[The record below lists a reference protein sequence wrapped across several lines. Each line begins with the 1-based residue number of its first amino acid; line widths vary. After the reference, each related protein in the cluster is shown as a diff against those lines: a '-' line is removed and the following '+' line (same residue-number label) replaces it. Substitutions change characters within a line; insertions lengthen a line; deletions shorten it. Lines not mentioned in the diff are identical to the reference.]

1 MALSDTLLISAAGM
15 KAQSER
21 LRVVSENVANA
32 DSTGRTA
39 GEDPY
44 RRRIVTFRNVLDKEL
59 GIEKVKVDR
68 VARDPSDFMMRY
80 QPWHPAASSD
90 GYVKYPNVS
99 TIIEMVDMREAQRGY
114 EANLNAIE
122 ISKAMLMRTID
133 LLR

>member
-21 LRVVSENVANA
+21 LRVVSENLANA
-32 DSTGRTA
+32 DSTAATA
-39 GEDPY
+39 GGDPY
-44 RRRIVTFRNVLDKEL
+44 RRKVVTFRNVLDKEL
-59 GIEKVKVDR
+59 GLQTVQVDR
-68 VARDPSDFMMRY
+68 VTSDPGDFMLRY
-80 QPWHPAASSD
+80 QPWHPAANSD

-99 TIIEMVDMREAQRGY
+99 AIIEMVDMKEAQRAY

-122 ISKAMLMRTID
+122 ISKTMLMRTID

>member
-1 MALSDTLLISAAGM
+1 MALSDTLLVSAAGM

-21 LRVVSENVANA
+21 LRVISENVANA

-39 GEDPY
+39 EEDPY
-44 RRRIVTFRNVLDKEL
+44 RRKVVSFRNVLDKEL
-59 GIEKVKVDR
+59 GVEKVKVDR
-68 VARDPSDFMMRY
+68 VSRDASDFMLRY
-80 QPWHPAASSD
+80 QPWHPAANTE
-90 GYVKYPNVS
+90 GYVKYPNVT